1 MQASTEGKGIR
12 RNKCVMACC
21 LCLENELDSVIR
33 LLVGVA
39 KNKHCTL
46 TVYVLL
52 SLHVTCVQVMIVQ
65 GLAYYGWGL
74 NTFTYVCVHGS
85 QTALSTN

>member
-12 RNKCVMACC
+12 RNKRVMACC

-39 KNKHCTL
+39 KNKHCTH
-46 TVYVLL
+46 TDSVCTSFITYHVY
-52 SLHVTCVQVMIVQ
+52 MIVQ

-74 NTFTYVCVHGS
+74 NTFTYVCVRDS